1 MTLTKP
7 QLRALEAVE
16 RGEVLRHERRGKVG
30 YAGATRH
37 MALRF
42 ENDRLIRW
50 LVARSGF
57 SGDRRARLTPAGEA
71 ALKEAREKEGRT

>member
-7 QLRALEAVE
+7 QRAALEAVE

-37 MALRF
+37 MALRL

-50 LVARSGF
+50 LVARPGF
-57 SGDRRARLTPAGEA
+57 SGDRRAHLTPAGEA
-71 ALKEAREKEGRT
+71 ALKAARGEQP